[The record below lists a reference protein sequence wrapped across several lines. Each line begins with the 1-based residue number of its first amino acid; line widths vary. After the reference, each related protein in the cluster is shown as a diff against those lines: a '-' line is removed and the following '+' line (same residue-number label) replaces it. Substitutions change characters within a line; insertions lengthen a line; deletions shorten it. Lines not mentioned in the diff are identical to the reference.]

1 MTPPAPG
8 ARIAAVQKVSV
19 VNLEEGYPTANQAL
33 LRLEF
38 ELRQAR
44 EHGAR
49 AVKVIHG
56 YGSSGVGG
64 VLRDAVQRQLR
75 KLQDEGLIRSFVAG
89 ENWRV
94 SNEIA
99 WGISRQLPELK
110 LDRDLNRGNR
120 GISIV
125 LL

>member
-1 MTPPAPG
+1 M
-8 ARIAAVQKVSV
+8 QKVSV

-44 EHGAR
+44 ERGAR
-49 AVKVIHG
+49 AVKLIHG

-64 VLRDAVQRQLR
+64 ALRDAVQQQLR
-75 KLQDEGLIRSFVAG
+75 KLQDAGAIRAFVAG

-94 SNEIA
+94 SHETA
-99 WGISRQLPELK
+99 WEISRQVAELK
-110 LDRDLNRGNR
+110 QDRDLNRGNR
-120 GISIV
+120 GITIV

>member
-1 MTPPAPG
+1 MEMVP
-8 ARIAAVQKVSV
+8 V
-19 VNLEEGYPTANQAL
+19 VNLEEGYPTANEAL

-38 ELRQAR
+38 ELHRAR

-49 AVKVIHG
+49 AVKLVHG
-56 YGSSGVGG
+56 YGSSGAGG
-64 VLRDAVQRQLR
+64 VLRDVVQQRLRQLEESG
-75 KLQDEGLIRSFVAG
+75 KIRAFVAG

-94 SNEIA
+94 SNETA
-99 WGISRQLPELK
+99 WKISRQLKELK
-110 LDRDLNRGNR
+110 QDRDLNRGNR